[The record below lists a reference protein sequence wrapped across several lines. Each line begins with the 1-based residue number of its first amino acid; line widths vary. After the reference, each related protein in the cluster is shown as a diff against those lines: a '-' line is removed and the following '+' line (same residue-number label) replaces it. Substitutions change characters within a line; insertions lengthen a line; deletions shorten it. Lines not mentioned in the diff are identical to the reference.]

1 MRAWLP
7 GPHRPALVLAPMQD
21 VTHHAFL
28 RVVHAYGDPD
38 WYVTEY
44 TRVYENA
51 RVDPAVAKCFE
62 ANPTGQPVVAQMIGR
77 SIADLVRVAVEME
90 NRGASGI
97 DLNLGCPAPV
107 VCRKDAGGG
116 LLRHPDQIDRIL
128 GSLRDA
134 LKGTFTVKTRVGYEN
149 KDEFPRLLDVF
160 RRHAIDGLTV
170 HGRTVKDGY
179 ATPVHLDAIR
189 LAVETMPCPVIA
201 NGNAVSARTALAL
214 WERTGAA
221 GVMIGRGA
229 IRDPWLFARLRAHGE
244 GASQPR
250 PTLRDL
256 HGYIQALWDALRIPG
271 TPENRRVQAM
281 KKFLNFTA
289 DGVSEGNVFLHE
301 IRRAGTAEE
310 FHAICHRHLDS
321 DAPMPE
327 EPPIDS
333 GSFRGFEPL
342 TRP

>member
-1 MRAWLP
+1 MRVWLP
-7 GPHRPALVLAPMQD
+7 DSPRPALVLAPMQD

-28 RVVHAYGDPD
+28 RVMHAYGDPD

-62 ANPTGQPVVAQMIGR
+62 QNPTGQPIVAQMIGR
-77 SIADLVRVAVEME
+77 SVPDLVRVAVEME
-90 NRGASGI
+90 KRGAAGI

-116 LLRHPDQIDRIL
+116 LLRQPEQIDRIL
-128 GSLRDA
+128 GALRDA
-134 LKGTFTVKTRVGYEN
+134 LQGTFTVKTRVGYES
-149 KDEFPRLLDVF
+149 KEEFPRLLDIF
-160 RRHAIDGLTV
+160 RRHTIDGLTV

-189 LAVETMPCPVIA
+189 LAVESMPCPVIA
-201 NGNAVSARTALAL
+201 NGNAVSTRTALAL

-229 IRDPWLFARLRAHGE
+229 IRDPWLFARIRARCE
-244 GASQPR
+244 GQPAPA
-250 PTLRDL
+250 PTRRDL
-256 HGYIQALWDALRIPG
+256 HVYIRTLWDALKIPG
-271 TPENRRVQAM
+271 KPENRLVQAM

-289 DGVSEGNVFLHE
+289 DGLSEGNAFLHQ
-301 IRRAGTAEE
+301 IRRAGTPEE
-310 FHAICHRHLDS
+310 FQTICDRHLDS
-321 DAPMPE
+321 DEPLPE
-327 EPPIDS
+327 EPPFDS
-333 GSFRGFEPL
+333 GSFRGFGPL
-342 TRP
+342 TR

>member
-1 MRAWLP
+1 MRVWLP
-7 GPHRPALVLAPMQD
+7 GSQRPALVLAPMQD

-28 RVVHAYGDPD
+28 RVMHAHGDPD

-62 ANPTGQPVVAQMIGR
+62 ENPTGQPVVAQMIGR
-77 SIADLVRVAVEME
+77 SIPDLVRVAVEME
-90 NRGASGI
+90 KRGASGI

-116 LLRHPDQIDRIL
+116 LLRHPGQIDRIL
-128 GSLRDA
+128 GALRDA
-134 LKGTFTVKTRVGYEN
+134 LRGTFTVKTRVGYES
-149 KDEFPRLLDVF
+149 KEEFPRLLDVF

-170 HGRTVKDGY
+170 HGRTVRDGY
-179 ATPVHLDAIR
+179 ATPVHLEAIR

-201 NGNAVSARTALAL
+201 NGNAVSTRTALAL

-229 IRDPWLFARLRAHGE
+229 IRDPWLFARIRNRCDGKPGPA
-244 GASQPR
+244 

-256 HGYIQALWDALRIPG
+256 RVYIQTLWDALRIPG
-271 TPENRRVQAM
+271 TPENRLVQAM

-289 DGVSEGNVFLHE
+289 DGVTPGNRFLHE
-301 IRRAGTAEE
+301 IRRAATAEE
-310 FHAICHRHLDS
+310 FHALCDRHLDS
-321 DAPMPE
+321 GELVPE
-327 EPPIDS
+327 EPPLDS
-333 GSFRGFEPL
+333 GSFRGFGPL
-342 TRP
+342 TE